1 MGARVCSCGFAAHR
15 IYFRHRSSAPRTRAD
30 VGETLKEAGRTA
42 APSANSNR
50 TRAVLMSLQVAIA
63 VVLLVGAGLLLR
75 SLGSLTRVDLGF
87 DPEHVMTASVDL
99 PGATYHSAQRIAFYQ
114 QLRQRLSSLP
124 GVIAASSSV
133 PLPLSGDEIDVAFDV
148 ESRTIAKKDRPSA
161 FVSIVQPDF
170 FRTVGIPLVR
180 GRTFTDADTA
190 SSEPVAVVDELLA
203 QKIFP
208 GEDSIGKRI
217 HPPISTGV
225 TTPPMRAIIGIVR
238 GTAYLGLR
246 EAPSMHIY
254 IPHTQLPTSNLSL
267 TVRTTGDPRPLA
279 AAIRDQVLAL
289 DPQTRRYRCATDEP
303 VCGRRTRATAA

>member
-1 MGARVCSCGFAAHR
+1 MQ
-15 IYFRHRSSAPRTRAD
+15 
-30 VGETLKEAGRTA
+30 
-42 APSANSNR
+42 
-50 TRAVLMSLQVAIA
+50 QV
-63 VVLLVGAGLLLR
+63 R
-75 SLGSLTRVDLGF
+75 PCRF
-87 DPEHVMTASVDL
+87 
-99 PGATYHSAQRIAFYQ
+99 
-114 QLRQRLSSLP
+114 
-124 GVIAASSSV
+124 
-133 PLPLSGDEIDVAFDV
+133 PLSGDEIDVAFDV

-203 QKIFP
+203 QKLP
-208 GEDSIGKRI
+208 GEDPIGKRI

-225 TTPPMRAIIGIVR
+225 TTPPMRAIIEIVR

-279 AAIRDQVLAL
+279 AAIRDRTAL
-289 DPQTRRYRCATDEP
+289 DPQLAVTAVQPMSQFVDDALAQPRLNTYLLTAFAAAALALAGIGLFGVLAYSVAQRTHEIGIRMALGAKASDVQRLVLGNALRMLLSGGSIGLAAAFALTRLMKTLLF
-303 VCGRRTRATAA
+303 G